1 MSQNLLTTKTLSE
14 RLNVGEQTLRK
25 WRLSGVG
32 PAYIKLGDTKN
43 AKVRYDLSDIQ
54 KWELENKFDPSL

>member
-1 MSQNLLTTKTLSE
+1 LSE